1 MGNAE
6 DDLSRRI
13 REASFTVADV
23 LTERDQA
30 KWKSVIDVMRGLAVE
45 CTDGVRVRY

>member
-1 MGNAE
+1 MRTSVARNQVVILVGNAD
-6 DDLSRRI
+6 DDLSRQI

-30 KWKSVIDVMRGLAVE
+30 K
-45 CTDGVRVRY
+45 